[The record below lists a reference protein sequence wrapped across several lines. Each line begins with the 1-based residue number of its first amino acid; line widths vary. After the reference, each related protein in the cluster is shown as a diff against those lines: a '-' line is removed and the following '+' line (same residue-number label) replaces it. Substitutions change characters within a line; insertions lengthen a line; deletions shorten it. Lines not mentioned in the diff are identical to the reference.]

1 VESRYELRSKGI
13 PMLDNVDRLQDKGKP
28 ILDKANRLPDKS
40 EPELGNPD
48 GSQDKAKLTSDK
60 EANEESVMKKS
71 EFEKVESPLDNET
84 TKPIR
89 VDDSAKDSDTVRADW
104 RLPLMECIRNLGNI
118 TDKKVKQQVLKNTSL
133 DDDLYRRTNDGVLLK
148 CLGDEQAKE
157 ALQEVHDGICGAH
170 QSAYKMKWLLR
181 RAGFYWPTMVHD
193 CIKYQKGSEACQ

>member
-104 RLPLMECIRNLGNI
+104 R
-118 TDKKVKQQVLKNTSL
+118 
-133 DDDLYRRTNDGVLLK
+133 
-148 CLGDEQAKE
+148 
-157 ALQEVHDGICGAH
+157 
-170 QSAYKMKWLLR
+170 
-181 RAGFYWPTMVHD
+181 
-193 CIKYQKGSEACQ
+193 